1 MTCARGC
8 TLFRKHLK
16 SCPVSDG
23 SNGAWVPWTATDDQA
38 DGLPVQMIRDEV
50 IQAACD
56 GDQRHPFAGQV
67 RTTSQ
72 GQLETYNACNGCL
85 PRDAKHGSLC
95 ESCHVRLEQWLH
107 GEVHVRTFIPD
118 RKHPRYWPATTLAL
132 RKWSP
137 SVGVLVWHTLPIT
150 ERSWIPDTGSIAW
163 AYDWLSEDRVPTQM
177 MGAFDKIKTGKK
189 APPAALNLMI
199 HDLRQD
205 LAQALG
211 RFVSEICNEFGLYGP
226 EWWRHRM
233 DEARRQQEAR
243 SRDAYAPYAETDWR
257 AWLPQT
263 SAEVIDAQRYLLNWL
278 DRIESVPDVAVSI
291 YDTANELIKKV
302 AGVAPWEPKPRRLGR
317 EVVCP
322 ECERPALAIFEG
334 QTSVTC
340 MRCDAVWGR
349 DKYDLWAEVIRSEKV
364 AV

>member
-1 MTCARGC
+1 MTCTRGC

-16 SCPVSDG
+16 TCPVSDG
-23 SNGAWVPWTATDDQA
+23 SNGAWVPFEGSEPERSDLLFVLHNAPETKSAQLNA
-38 DGLPVQMIRDEV
+38 RGELEV
-50 IQAACD
+50 W
-56 GDQRHPFAGQV
+56 HV
-67 RTTSQ
+67 
-72 GQLETYNACNGCL
+72 CNGCL

-107 GEVHVRTFIPD
+107 GYI
-118 RKHPRYWPATTLAL
+118 RYG
-132 RKWSP
+132 KWTP
-137 SVGVLVWHTLPIT
+137 S
-150 ERSWIPDTGSIAW
+150 TGSIGW

-205 LAQALG
+205 MAQALAQWLG
-211 RFVSEICNEFGLYGP
+211 MVCQQFGLYGP
-226 EWWRHRM
+226 EWWHARVE
-233 DEARRQQEAR
+233 EAKRREEDR
-243 SRDAYAPYAETDWR
+243 SRDAYAPYTEMDWR
-257 AWLPQT
+257 AWLPQS
-263 SAEVIDAQRYLLNWL
+263 SAEVIDAQRYLSNWL

-340 MRCDAVWGR
+340 MRCDAVFGR
-349 DKYDLWAEVIRSEKV
+349 ERYDLWASVIKSEKV
-364 AV
+364 AS